1 MTPDTPAP
9 EDAPLAPFQALI
21 DTYEAVRS
29 NPDDPQARLAWE
41 QARSDISDD
50 ALAQWDRDMP
60 APYPRPRA
68 SGVHPRDP
76 PGGWGKI
83 YFEIV
88 HFEKVRPNTIDE
100 LDSTAFKDTLHQVF
114 DAAMAR
120 LEEKAAERP
129 PPLAPENG
137 QA

>member
-1 MTPDTPAP
+1 MPWPSGIAICRRHTPGPEHPGSIPA
-9 EDAPLAPFQALI
+9 I
-21 DTYEAVRS
+21 
-29 NPDDPQARLAWE
+29 
-41 QARSDISDD
+41 
-50 ALAQWDRDMP
+50 
-60 APYPRPRA
+60 
-68 SGVHPRDP
+68 P